1 MFLAHGPISYL
12 ANEIIQKKKISHLK
26 FHEQILVSILAIFFG
41 ILPDIDLLILP
52 MFSIP
57 QFSHHNYFTHTPL
70 FYLGLWLLL
79 KLNIYIFNRIVNK
92 KTSAVLHHDLMDV
105 ILNTFLIAT
114 MIHFLADTLVG
125 GIMLLYPISTFKF
138 TILSSFMV
146 PNLFQQYFLLP
157 DFAIELI
164 LCSLF
169 FIHIYNKFFLKNIF
183 FDVLKYF
190 FISASAVFLF
200 VTVFFSTQT
209 YNKSYMYDDNGKT
222 NYDVDMDW
230 LNDKKDMDID
240 NDGIDNIV
248 DIDLRKLTKEVKNIS
263 ESGKLASFDTGTIQY
278 MFGGFNSYRLLSQAY
293 FNISSPIEGVLRNTI
308 KEREYWTKLEYPEL
322 LYGYFNANALLKE
335 LDVTQESVLNI
346 GTLIFLLDEGDKVVN
361 IALVIDEDS
370 VGVVLPQDR
379 QLKTHTLQELFE
391 SKYTSVKVT
400 K

>member
-209 YNKSYMYDDNGKT
+209 YNKSYMYDNNGKA

>member
-26 FHEQILVSILAIFFG
+26 FHEQLLVSILAIFFG

-57 QFSHHNYFTHTPL
+57 QFSHHNYFTHAPL

-79 KLNIYIFNRIVNK
+79 KLNVYIFDRIVNK

-138 TILSSFMV
+138 TILSSFMI

-157 DFAIELI
+157 DFAIELV

-169 FIHIYNKFFLKNIF
+169 FIHIYKKFFLKNIF

-190 FISASAVFLF
+190 FVSASAVFLF

-209 YNKSYMYDDNGKT
+209 YNKSYMYDNNGKA
-222 NYDVDMDW
+222 NYDVDMDG

-248 DIDLRKLTKEVKNIS
+248 DIDLKKLTKEVKDIS
-263 ESGKLASFDTGTIQY
+263 ESGKLASFDTGSIQY

-293 FNISSPIEGVLRNTI
+293 FNISSPIEGVLRNT
-308 KEREYWTKLEYPEL
+308 
-322 LYGYFNANALLKE
+322 
-335 LDVTQESVLNI
+335 
-346 GTLIFLLDEGDKVVN
+346 
-361 IALVIDEDS
+361 
-370 VGVVLPQDR
+370 
-379 QLKTHTLQELFE
+379 
-391 SKYTSVKVT
+391 
-400 K
+400 